1 MVALYFLILYILTIK
16 TVTRNMKNMVNRRK
30 FISILGLTC
39 ASSVALPGSLAGTGS
54 PREFVPGQTGI
65 KITGIKTF
73 ILPRAV
79 LVKIETNAGIS
90 GWGESSPNNTRLIQT
105 FIHTDMKDRII
116 GKDPFNTEPIWDE
129 LFWHN
134 HDLGPAG
141 ALPYA
146 IAGIDL
152 ALWDLKGKIMN
163 LPVYKLLGGCY
174 RKEFLTYG
182 GFGLYGGTVSVNDAV
197 KKALNL
203 VEKGFKVIKLRLQI
217 REYNLNPSN
226 DYTLK
231 YYEAVR
237 KALPD
242 NIELFVDPNEGYTAY
257 RAIQVGR
264 ELQKRGMPYY
274 ESPCPLENHKDTA
287 DVVEALDIPV
297 LAGEKCYTR
306 WQFRDLILQ
315 GNPDVIQPD
324 VIKSG
329 GITEVKKIATL
340 GQTFFKTMAPHNTKP
355 TLGTAAA
362 LHVMAS
368 CSNFGPFIEFI
379 ETELYK
385 PVLSVFDN
393 HVEFKDGKLI
403 VPDGPGLGLVVNENK
418 LEKIAE

>member
-1 MVALYFLILYILTIK
+1 
-16 TVTRNMKNMVNRRK
+16 MKNLVDRRK
-30 FISILGLTC
+30 FLTLLGLAGLSEAVYSNTMVNKL
-39 ASSVALPGSLAGTGS
+39 SSGYNAPEKSGV
-54 PREFVPGQTGI
+54 R
-65 KITGIKTF
+65 ITGLKTY
-73 ILPRAV
+73 ILPRAII
-79 LVKIETNAGIS
+79 VKLETNAGIS
-90 GWGESSPNNTRLIQT
+90 GWGESSPNNTHLIRT
-105 FIHTDMKDRII
+105 FIETDMKDRVI
-116 GKDPFNTEPIWDE
+116 GRDPFDVEPIWDE
-129 LFWHN
+129 LFWYN

-152 ALWDLKGKIMN
+152 ALWDIKGKILN
-163 LPVYKLLGGCY
+163 QPVYKLLGGSY
-174 RKEFLTYG
+174 QKEFLTYG
-182 GFGLYGGTVSVNDAV
+182 GFGIYGGSVSVEEAKEKAV
-197 KKALNL
+197 SLA
-203 VEKGFKVIKLRLQI
+203 EKGFKVIKLRMQI
-217 REYNLNPSN
+217 REYNLNPIP
-226 DYTLK
+226 DYTLN
-231 YYEAVR
+231 YYASVR

-242 NIELFVDPNEGYTAY
+242 KVELFIDPNEGYTAS
-257 RAIQVGR
+257 RAIQIGK
-264 ELQKRGMPYY
+264 ELQRMGMKYF

-287 DVVEALDIPV
+287 AVVDELDIPV

-340 GQTFFKTMAPHNTKP
+340 GQIFFKTLAPHNTKP

-403 VPDGPGLGLVVNENK
+403 VPEGPGLGLVVNEK
-418 LEKIAE
+418 RLEKIAE

>member
-1 MVALYFLILYILTIK
+1 ML
-16 TVTRNMKNMVNRRK
+16 NRRN
-30 FISILGLTC
+30 FLTTIGL
-39 ASSVALPGSLAGTGS
+39 AGLSGVALPHSAHDSLTETPKKS
-54 PREFVPGQTGI
+54 DI
-65 KITGIKTF
+65 KITNLKTY
-73 ILPRAV
+73 ILPRAII
-79 LVKIETNAGIS
+79 VKLETNAGIS
-90 GWGESSPNNTRLIQT
+90 GWGESSPNNTHLIRT
-105 FIHTDMKDRII
+105 FIETDMKERVI
-116 GKDPFNTEPIWDE
+116 GRDPFDVEPIWDE
-129 LFWHN
+129 LFWYN

-152 ALWDLKGKIMN
+152 ALWDIKGKI
-163 LPVYKLLGGCY
+163 LKQPVYKLLGGSY
-174 RKEFLTYG
+174 QKEFLTYG
-182 GFGLYGGTVSVNDAV
+182 GFGIYGGTVSIEEA
-197 KKALNL
+197 KEKALSL
-203 VEKGFKVIKLRLQI
+203 VEKGFKVIKLRMQI
-217 REYNLNPSN
+217 REYNLNPIP
-226 DYTLK
+226 DHTVK
-231 YYEAVR
+231 YYAAVR
-237 KALPD
+237 EALPD
-242 NIELFVDPNEGYTAY
+242 DVELFVDPNEGYTAS
-257 RAIQVGR
+257 RAIQVGK
-264 ELQKRGMPYY
+264 ELQEMGMKYF

-287 DVVEALDIPV
+287 AVVEELDIPV

-393 HVEFKDGKLI
+393 QVEFKDGKLI
-403 VPDGPGLGLVVNENK
+403 VPEGSGLGLVVNENR

>member
-1 MVALYFLILYILTIK
+1 MNKHF
-16 TVTRNMKNMVNRRK
+16 NRRK
-30 FISILGLTC
+30 FLSTLGMAGLSG
-39 ASSVALPGSLAGTGS
+39 AAIANPVRKSVLNPEYNPGKTD
-54 PREFVPGQTGI
+54 I
-65 KITGIKTF
+65 KITGLKTYV
-73 ILPRAV
+73 LPRAI
-79 LVKIETNAGIS
+79 LTKLETNAGIS
-90 GWGESSPNNTRLIQT
+90 GWGESSPNNTHLIQT
-105 FIHTDMKDRII
+105 FIQTDMKDRVI
-116 GKDPFNTEPIWDE
+116 GRDPFDVEPIWDE
-129 LFWHN
+129 LFWYN

-146 IAGIDL
+146 VAGIDL
-152 ALWDLKGKIMN
+152 ALWDLKGKILN
-163 LPVYKLLGGCY
+163 EPIYRLLGGSY
-174 RKEFLTYG
+174 RKEFFVYG
-182 GFGLYGGTVSVNDAV
+182 GFGVYGGTVPVEKAV
-197 KKALNL
+197 EKALNL
-203 VEKGFKVIKLRLQI
+203 AEKGFKVIKLRMQI
-217 REYNLNPSN
+217 REYNLNPIP
-226 DYTLK
+226 DFTLK
-231 YYEAVR
+231 YYTAVR
-237 KALPD
+237 EALPVD
-242 NIELFVDPNEGYTAY
+242 VEVFVDPNEGYTAA
-257 RAIQVGR
+257 RAIQIGK
-264 ELQKRGMPYY
+264 ELQNMGMKYF

-287 DVVEALDIPV
+287 AVVEELDIPV

-393 HVEFKDGKLI
+393 HVEFKDGHLV
-403 VPDGPGLGLVVNENK
+403 VPEGPGLGLTVNENR

>member
-1 MVALYFLILYILTIK
+1 
-16 TVTRNMKNMVNRRK
+16 MKNILDRRK
-30 FISILGLTC
+30 FLTVLGL
-39 ASSVALPGSLAGTGS
+39 AGLSQNVFSSTLSDSISMVNN
-54 PREFVPGQTGI
+54 VPEKSDI
-65 KITGIKTF
+65 KITGLKTY
-73 ILPRAV
+73 ILPRAI
-79 LVKIETNAGIS
+79 LVKIETNAGVT
-90 GWGESSPNNTRLIQT
+90 GWGESSPNNTHLIRT
-105 FIHTDMKDRII
+105 FIETDMKDRII
-116 GKDPFNTEPIWDE
+116 GRDPFDVEPIWDE
-129 LFWHN
+129 LYWYN

-152 ALWDLKGKIMN
+152 ALWDIKGKILN
-163 LPVYKLLGGCY
+163 QPVYKLLGGSY
-174 RKEFLTYG
+174 QKEFLTYG
-182 GFGLYGGTVSVNDAV
+182 GFGIYGGTVSVEEAKEKAV
-197 KKALNL
+197 NL
-203 VEKGFKVIKLRLQI
+203 AEKGFKVIKLRMQI
-217 REYNLNPSN
+217 REYNLNPIP
-226 DYTLK
+226 DYTLN
-231 YYEAVR
+231 YYASVR
-237 KALPD
+237 EALPD
-242 NIELFVDPNEGYTAY
+242 DIELFIDPNEGYTAS
-257 RAIQVGR
+257 RAIQIGK
-264 ELQKRGMPYY
+264 ELQRMGMKYF
-274 ESPCPLENHKDTA
+274 ESPCPLENHRDTA
-287 DVVEALDIPV
+287 EVVRELDIPV

-393 HVEFKDGKLI
+393 HVEFKNGKLI
-403 VPDGPGLGLVVNENK
+403 VPEGPGLGLVVNENR